1 MVCQRQDQ
9 MIPAD
14 KVNYIDEER
23 YHIVHDSR
31 DIVWI
36 YTYGNG
42 LFAYDLAT
50 DELQHFESNING
62 FSHITSNFL
71 QYIMEDRAGGIWVS
85 SEYTGISRLSV
96 LNEGAE
102 RVFPEDETLSDR
114 SNTVRMINRMPD
126 DKIWLGTRRGGLY
139 IYDPHLK
146 TIESSRYFDSNIY
159 AVEEGADGSIWLGS
173 RGNGLSIDG
182 KWYTYHSDDPLSIG
196 NNNIFTLYRDRKNRM
211 WIGTFGGGLN
221 LAVKEKDKYV
231 FKRFLNNFYSQRQE
245 EIQRKRAEA
254 DAVRENLEAQLGIVD
269 KKKEE
274 LDKLQHQE
282 IEKLEALSG
291 LSADEAKERLVE
303 SLKEEAKTQAQS
315 YINDIMDDAKLTAS
329 KEAKRIVIQS
339 IQRVATETAIENSVT
354 VFHIESDEIKGRIIG
369 REGRNIRALEAA
381 TGVEIVVDDTPEAI
395 VLSAFDP
402 VRREIARLALHQLVT
417 DGRIHPARIEEV
429 VAKVRKQVEEE
440 IIETGKRTTIDLG
453 IHGLHPELIRII
465 GKMKYRSSYGQNL
478 LQHARETANLCA
490 VMASELGLNPK
501 KAKRAGL
508 LHDIGKVPDE
518 EPELPHALLGMKL
531 AEKFKEKPD
540 ICNAIGAHHDE
551 IEMTSL
557 LAPIVQVCDA
567 ISGARPGAR
576 REIVEAYIKRL
587 NDLEQLAMSYPG
599 VTKTYAIQA
608 GRELR
613 VIVGADKIDDK
624 QTENLS
630 GEIAKKIQDEM
641 TYPGQ
646 VKITVIRETRAVSF
660 AK

>member
-1 MVCQRQDQ
+1 MGMTIIIALVTFVVGGLLVWFVMRVLMKSRYDAVIREAEKESEVMKQKKLLEVKEKFLHLKADLEKQVSARNSKIQSVEAKLKQRELNLNQRQ
-9 MIPAD
+9 
-14 KVNYIDEER
+14 E
-23 YHIVHDSR
+23 
-31 DIVWI
+31 
-36 YTYGNG
+36 
-42 LFAYDLAT
+42 DL
-50 DELQHFESNING
+50 Q
-62 FSHITSNFL
+62 
-71 QYIMEDRAGGIWVS
+71 
-85 SEYTGISRLSV
+85 
-96 LNEGAE
+96 
-102 RVFPEDETLSDR
+102 
-114 SNTVRMINRMPD
+114 
-126 DKIWLGTRRGGLY
+126 
-139 IYDPHLK
+139 
-146 TIESSRYFDSNIY
+146 
-159 AVEEGADGSIWLGS
+159 
-173 RGNGLSIDG
+173 
-182 KWYTYHSDDPLSIG
+182 
-196 NNNIFTLYRDRKNRM
+196 RKNSEVD
-211 WIGTFGGGLN
+211 
-221 LAVKEKDKYV
+221 AVKE
-231 FKRFLNNFYSQRQE
+231 
-245 EIQRKRAEA
+245 
-254 DAVRENLEAQLGIVD
+254 NLAAQLELVD
-269 KKKEE
+269 KKKQDLE
-274 LDKLQHQE
+274 KLHQRE
-282 IEKLEALSG
+282 IEHLETLSG
-291 LSADEAKERLVE
+291 LSAEEAKERLIE
-303 SLKEEAKTQAQS
+303 SLKDEAKSEATSYINEIMEEAK
-315 YINDIMDDAKLTAS
+315 MTAN
-329 KEAKRIVIQS
+329 KEAKKIVIQS
-339 IQRVATETAIENSVT
+339 IQRVATETAIENSIT

-381 TGVEIVVDDTPEAI
+381 TGIEIVVDDTPEAI
-395 VLSAFDP
+395 VLSGFDP
-402 VRREIARLALHQLVT
+402 VRREIARLALHQLVQ

-429 VAKVRKQVEEE
+429 VTKVRKQVEDEVV
-440 IIETGKRTTIDLG
+440 ETGKRTVIDLG
-453 IHGLHPELIRII
+453 VHGLHPELIRMI

-531 AEKFKEKPD
+531 AEKYKEKPD

-551 IEMTSL
+551 TEMTSL

-587 NDLEQLAMSYPG
+587 NDLEQLAMAYPG

-624 QTENLS
+624 QTESLS